1 MLRKLD
7 KIPSVK
13 DTVEYSKEYKGDNTN
28 GGDCLATGVTAGVYL
43 VQQAGVS
50 VTACIFVV
58 KIRLLNSRG
67 RVCMV
72 SINENIQII

>member
-28 GGDCLATGVTAGVYL
+28 GGDCLGIQDFAVDKEA
-43 VQQAGVS
+43 
-50 VTACIFVV
+50 
-58 KIRLLNSRG
+58 SRG
-67 RVCMV
+67 LCDGLHIC
-72 SINENIQII
+72 SENSPVK